1 MLVAWRVPRN
11 LKAGGSWM
19 ECLVAKGVFGVDGV
33 GLELLTSASA
43 VVRRC
48 QSQRGEASSRFAL
61 VGVFIAIFRRC
72 SSL

>member
-11 LKAGGSWM
+11 CRAGGSWL
-19 ECLVAKGVFGVDGV
+19 ECLVANGVVGVDAV

-61 VGVFIAIFRRC
+61 VGVFFALSPSRVA
-72 SSL
+72 